1 MKKINLLLL
10 SAVLYALSSCTTGRV
25 AFTNP
30 NWQNKAGYAVEGRS
44 QTVLQ
49 KKPLRFG
56 EFYTTRIITSS
67 KHSSAQT
74 TDIEGRRTSRYNGV
88 AGILKEHSK
97 SSRRFTLSNGNGQEA
112 EVITYNQLNA
122 STYLFGRNVQ
132 MNFDFLLRTLGMDK
146 KTENSYYVQVY
157 EPDEDKPWELI
168 LDMDAIEMNP
178 KNYAGTFALDE
189 QHYYNIKPITRMMG
203 KSGPSSIAV
212 GCIGYEIMNPE
223 GDAVAAIS
231 LLGNCSVHLSENLSA
246 RDRFLMAGLCAALL
260 LNEPNS

>member
-1 MKKINLLLL
+1 MKKMNVL
-10 SAVLYALSSCTTGRV
+10 LYALAAYVLSGCAAGRV
-25 AFTNP
+25 AFTNED
-30 NWQNKAGYAVEGRS
+30 WHQQNGFVVEGRS

-56 EFYTTRIITSS
+56 EFYTTKVITSARQ
-67 KHSSAQT
+67 SSVQLN
-74 TDIEGRRTSRYNGV
+74 DLDGRRTQRYNGV
-88 AGILKEHSK
+88 AGVLTEHSK
-97 SSRRFTLSNGNGQEA
+97 SSRRFTLNNGKGLEA

-122 STYLFGRNVQ
+122 STYMFGRHVE

-168 LDMDAIEMNP
+168 LDMDAIELNP
-178 KNYAGTFALDE
+178 KNYAGVFALDE
-189 QHYYNIKPITRMMG
+189 DHYYSIRAINRMMG
-203 KSGPSSIAV
+203 KNGPSALPV
-212 GCIGYEIMNPE
+212 GCIGYEIFNPQ

-231 LLGNCSVHLSENLSA
+231 LLSKCSVHLSDNLNS
-246 RDRFLMAGLCAALL
+246 RDRFLMGGLCAALL

>member
-1 MKKINLLLL
+1 MKNLSRLLLCTALYVL
-10 SAVLYALSSCTTGRV
+10 SGCAAGRV
-25 AFTNP
+25 AFTNE
-30 NWQNKAGYAVEGRS
+30 NLQNTTGYAVEGRQ

-56 EFYTTRIITSS
+56 VFYTTKVTTSS
-67 KHSSAQT
+67 KQTYTQT
-74 TDIEGRRTSRYNGV
+74 TDLDGRRTSRYNGV

-97 SSRRFTLSNGNGQEA
+97 SSRRFTLSNGRGEET

-157 EPDEDKPWELI
+157 EPAEDKPWELI

-178 KNYAGTFALDE
+178 KNYAGVFALDE
-189 QHYYNIKPITRMMG
+189 QHYYSIQPVNRIMG
-203 KSGPSSIAV
+203 KNGPSAIPV
-212 GCIGYEIMNPE
+212 GCIGYEIFNAE
-223 GDAVAAIS
+223 GESVAGVS
-231 LLGNCSVHLSENLSA
+231 LLGNCAVHLADNLNP
-246 RDRFLMAGLCAALL
+246 RNRFLMAGLCAALL
-260 LNEPNS
+260 FNEPNN